1 MSITNEI
8 SIIIP
13 IYNEEEVIKD
23 VIQKVINFLNKYNY
37 KNEII
42 AVNDGSTDKTGLI
55 LEDFR
60 NLPNLKIIT
69 HPYNKGYGASL
80 KTGARVARYDWLLFF
95 DGDGQHQID
104 YLNEFVKYTDRYEM
118 IVGSRQGYLG
128 PLFRQPG
135 KKILHWVANYLVE
148 QKIPDINCG
157 FRLIKKYLY
166 LKYLHILPNT
176 FSASTTITL
185 IFYKEGL
192 NVKYLPITINKRIGH
207 SSVRPKDAVKT
218 LLLILRVIMLFNPLK
233 VFMPISFIF
242 FIIGVIT
249 FFIQINYYKEIIV
262 SKSVLLMSLSSIF
275 LFSFGLLADQIA
287 AIRRELK
294 R

>member
-1 MSITNEI
+1 MLEKKL

-13 IYNEEEVIKD
+13 VYNEEKVIKE
-23 VIQKVINFLNKYNY
+23 VLNNLLNY
-37 KNEII
+37 LKQLSLIYEII
-42 AVNDGSTDKTGLI
+42 VINDGSTDKTGEI
-55 LEDFR
+55 LLQYNNFS
-60 NLPNLKIIT
+60 NLKIIT

-80 KTGARVARYDWLLFF
+80 KTGARAAQFEWLLFF
-95 DGDGQHQID
+95 DGDGQHRIE
-104 YLNEFVKYTDRYEM
+104 YLNEFLKYTNQFEM

-185 IFYKEGL
+185 IFLKEGL
-192 NVKYLPITINKRIGH
+192 NVKYLPVKINKRLGQ
-207 SSVRPKDAVKT
+207 STVRPRDAAKT

-233 VFMPISFIF
+233 VFMPVSLLFFFIAVLIFIF
-242 FIIGVIT
+242 QVSSL
-249 FFIQINYYKEIIV
+249 NELLV
-262 SKSVLLMSLSSIF
+262 SKSVLLFALSSIF

-287 AIRRELK
+287 AIRRESK
-294 R
+294 